1 MKLTRTVLY
10 DLIREELDTLL
21 EADVEDEARQR
32 AQDVQQIVN
41 QLKGMVDNPNDPEEM
56 QSVLSLVAQEILTL

>member
-10 DLIREELDTLL
+10 DLIMEELDTLL